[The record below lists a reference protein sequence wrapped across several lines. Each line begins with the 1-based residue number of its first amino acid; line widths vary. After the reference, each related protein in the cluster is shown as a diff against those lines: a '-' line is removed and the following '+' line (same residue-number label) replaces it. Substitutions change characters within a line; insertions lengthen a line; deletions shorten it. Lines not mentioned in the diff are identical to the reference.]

1 VMMTTMS
8 SSTAAPIMMTTWQI
22 EVIVADIVLSSLLT
36 MNQTMRVVLFNAYLT
51 VTGYLVLVSGKEGK
65 FLQKVATPHQ
75 EETYYAPQVL
85 VHLDGVSIV
94 LFGTGGQAS
103 PGGLY
108 AVPLHHLV
116 KGNMLQVRLIT
127 SVTNIFFLIS
137 SRKFSCSFLGIT
149 KQSVFSLFYA

>member
-1 VMMTTMS
+1 
-8 SSTAAPIMMTTWQI
+8 
-22 EVIVADIVLSSLLT
+22 LY
-36 MNQTMRVVLFNAYLT
+36 YLT
-51 VTGYLVLVSGKEGK
+51 VYLPLTGYLVLVSGKEGK
-65 FLQKVATPHQ
+65 FLQKVATPHR

-116 KGNMLQVRLIT
+116 KGSMLQVRLIA
-127 SVTNIFFLIS
+127 SVTNIFIIS
-137 SRKFSCSFLGIT
+137 SRRFSYSFLGIT